1 MKVVSSEYLQYMLWT
16 QIVILF
22 CLDIQN
28 NFGTQHVL
36 QMLGASEKDLPVQ
49 MSSKWAPNGLEN
61 ELENELQMF
70 QWQQK
75 FLWQQK
81 FQWQQCSNGNK
92 GPMATK

>member
-1 MKVVSSEYLQYMLWT
+1 MLFGKFFGKYILVNLCQKLLFLHQLTHNMMTNCALFMKIVSSEYLQYMLCT

-49 MSSKWAPNGLEN
+49 MSSKWTR
-61 ELENELQMF
+61 
-70 QWQQK
+70 K
-75 FLWQQK
+75 
-81 FQWQQCSNGNK
+81 
-92 GPMATK
+92 